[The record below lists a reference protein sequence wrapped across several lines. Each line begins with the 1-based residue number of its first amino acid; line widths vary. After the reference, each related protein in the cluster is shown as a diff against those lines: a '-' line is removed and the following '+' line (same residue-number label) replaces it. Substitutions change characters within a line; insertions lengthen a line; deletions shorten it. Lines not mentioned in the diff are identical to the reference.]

1 MKNKI
6 LGVLSAL
13 LITVPSLLQAA
24 PTVVVY
30 EWAVEAGKAGDFAAA
45 LDTLQK
51 SKIAQDRTAQLH
63 LESIGFNGVNPA
75 THRVVV
81 LYPSIAEMESWN
93 QKFSGSDAGK
103 AFMDSI
109 NGIASPVAQYM
120 EQPLQNWGTV
130 SNDDMVFDIVRLQ
143 VSDAAATAAGLDAL
157 MNAPESKDFPGQT
170 WLIQVVRGNSAPDG
184 RVTHQIVVGYE
195 SLAEMEA
202 WQDYMLTTE
211 AWKTWVGVA
220 QKSFV
225 VTNRFT
231 VNWLAVYD
239 HNYTLEDFD

>member
-13 LITVPSLLQAA
+13 LISVSSLVQAA
-24 PTVVVY
+24 PTVIVY
-30 EWAVEAGKAGDFAAA
+30 EWAVQAGKADDFAAA
-45 LDTLQK
+45 LDALQK
-51 SKIAQDRTAQLH
+51 SKVAQDRTAQLH

-93 QKFSGSDAGK
+93 KKFAGSDAGR
-103 AFMDSI
+103 AFMESI

-120 EQPLQNWGTV
+120 EQPLQIRGAVT
-130 SNDDMVFDIVRLQ
+130 NDDKVFDVVRMQ
-143 VSDAAATAAGLDAL
+143 VSDATATAAGLNAL
-157 MNAPESKDFPGQT
+157 MFAPESKDFPGQI
-170 WLIQVVRGNSAPDG
+170 WLIQVVRGNAAPDG

-202 WQDYMLTTE
+202 WQDYMLTTD
-211 AWKTWVGVA
+211 AWQTWAGVA

>member
-6 LGVLSAL
+6 LSL
-13 LITVPSLLQAA
+13 LAAGLMLTAGLLQAA
-24 PTVVVY
+24 PTVLVY
-30 EWAVEAGKAGDFAAA
+30 EWAVQAGKAGEFAAA

-51 SKIAQDRTAQLH
+51 SKVAKDRTAQLH
-63 LESIGFNGVNPA
+63 LEAIGFNGVNPA
-75 THRVVV
+75 THRIVV

-93 QKFSGSDAGK
+93 KKFAGSDAGN
-103 AFMDSI
+103 AFREST
-109 NGIASPVAQYM
+109 NSIASPVAQYM
-120 EQPLQNWGTV
+120 EQPLASWGTV
-130 SNDDMVFDIVRLQ
+130 SNDDKVFDVVRLQ

-157 MNAPESKDFPGQT
+157 MTASESKDFPGQI
-170 WLIQVVRGNSAPDG
+170 WLIQVLRGNAAPDG

-202 WQDYMLTTE
+202 WQDYIVTTK
-211 AWKTWVGVA
+211 AWQTWAGVA
-220 QKSFV
+220 QDSFI

-231 VNWLAVYD
+231 VDWLSVYD

>member
-13 LITVPSLLQAA
+13 LISVPSLLQAA
-24 PTVVVY
+24 PTVIVY
-30 EWAVEAGKAGDFAAA
+30 EWAVQSGKASDFAAA

-51 SKIAQDRTAQLH
+51 SKIGQDRTAQLH

-93 QKFSGSDAGK
+93 KKFADSSAGRT
-103 AFMDSI
+103 FRRSI
-109 NGIASPVAQYM
+109 DGIASPVAQYM
-120 EQPLQNWGTV
+120 EQPLQSWGEV
-130 SNDDMVFDIVRLQ
+130 SNDDTVFDVVRMQ
-143 VSDAAATAAGLDAL
+143 VSDVAATASGLDAL
-157 MNAPESKDFPGQT
+157 MNAPESKSFPGQI
-170 WLIQVVRGNSAPDG
+170 WLIQVVRGNAAPDG

-202 WQDYMLTTE
+202 WQDYMLTTD
-211 AWKTWVGVA
+211 AWETWSGVA
-220 QKSFV
+220 QKSFI

-231 VNWLAVYD
+231 VDWLAVYD
-239 HNYTLEDFD
+239 HNYPPEDFA